1 MPTATKSRTR
11 STSSRRADP
20 PELPDFVR
28 FAGELKVENGTP
40 FVLHPFERTILWDYF
55 DGARETVVIIPKKN
69 GKSTLI
75 AALALY
81 HLLVTPNAECII
93 VAASREQAEIVLR
106 QARMFIRQSPDLQRF
121 MYVTQRSIL
130 SRGDEGRIRI
140 LAADADTADGAIPT
154 LAIVDELHRQKSL
167 DLYGVLRDGLGPRGG
182 RLITISTAGAAIAS
196 PLGEIRDR
204 AHALPGFIRDGKYN
218 HVRTASGA
226 FAFHEWCLDPDD
238 DVDNLAVVKLAN
250 PAPWNDEAALR
261 IRRESE
267 SMSMGQWLRF
277 ACGIWTEG
285 DEPWIDP
292 PAWDAAADPDLH
304 IEDGEEVWLGVDIG
318 VRGDSTAIA
327 VVAKH
332 QGKVAVKAHILH
344 PPVALEAVEEKIR
357 ELCRAYR
364 VQVIAYDPWS
374 FRRSAEILAAEGLPI
389 GDDETLGKFPQSPER
404 MSQASACVF
413 RLIENGELVH
423 DGDPALRAQVLAG
436 VTKETE
442 RGWRLQKDPRSRRPI
457 DALIALAMAC
467 YAATAGG
474 QPATPGFYTLDDD
487 ESEAG

>member
-1 MPTATKSRTR
+1 MATRVRSRAR
-11 STSSRRADP
+11 STSSRHAEP
-20 PELPDFVR
+20 PEVEDFAR
-28 FAGELKVENGTP
+28 FAAELRTERGDP
-40 FVLHPFERTILWDYF
+40 FTLHEYERTILRDYF

-75 AALALY
+75 AALSLY

-130 SRGDEGRIRI
+130 GRIDEGRIRI

-196 PLGEIRDR
+196 PLGQIRDR
-204 AHALPGFIRDGKYN
+204 AHAIVGFRREGKYN
-218 HVRTASGA
+218 YVRTASGA

-238 DVDNLAVVKLAN
+238 DTDDLSVVALAN

-267 SMSMGQWLRF
+267 SMSVGQWLRF

-292 PAWDAAADPDLH
+292 PAWDALADEALELEP
-304 IEDGEEVWLGVDIG
+304 GEEVWLGVDIG
-318 VRGDSTAIA
+318 VRGDSTA
-327 VVAKH
+327 VVAVAKRA
-332 QGKVAVKAHILH
+332 GYLAVKAHILP
-344 PPVALEAVEEKIR
+344 PPVGLEVVEETIR
-357 ELCRAYR
+357 ELCRTYL
-364 VQVIAYDPWS
+364 VQVIAYDPWG
-374 FRRSAEILAAEGLPI
+374 FRRSAEILGAEGLPI
-389 GDDETLGKFPQSPER
+389 GDDEALGKFPQSPER
-404 MSQASACVF
+404 MSQASAALF
-413 RLIENGELVH
+413 RLIETAELRH
-423 DGDPALRAQVLAG
+423 DGDAALRAHVLAG

-457 DALIALAMAC
+457 DALIALSMAC
-467 YAATAGG
+467 YAATMG
-474 QPATPGFYTLDDD
+474 PAQGDSVYLSMEDF
-487 ESEAG
+487 